1 MRYTLQEHLAKKLI
15 PRDAIEERVS
25 AVTKI
30 NKENVKILNESAKG
44 KKRKLIVTMEAI
56 HVGRTKNYTYYTEE
70 GLKAGLSS
78 WTHPY
83 NKPVLTHHNE
93 YDGEPIGRILKAEY
107 SEKTL
112 SGRPGLIFT
121 CEITDPDAI
130 EKVLD
135 GRYQTV
141 SIGASTDKVICNICG
156 TDRTQEW
163 CDHWPG
169 EKYEDQTCHFIIGTT
184 YGREVSYVNT
194 PADENA
200 GNRTVEIVMDDGDTQ
215 ESVHVQVY
223 QMAEGLYQN
232 AQNPEVNLYEHLN
245 EDVKKLL
252 DAMSNVKEESG
263 KQMDGKENK
272 TTENVNVNNPEQT
285 PNQGA
290 PVQENQQGVQDNSNN
305 TPENPQTPVQE
316 NKTVSGVT
324 DLEEANKRISE
335 LEGKV
340 SEMQAT
346 ITKLVMEKVK
356 LESRVS
362 ELESENNT
370 LVSENARLVAE
381 AHRALAEKVVDLKL
395 SLRKSDVIGVAREE
409 AIEAHVARTK
419 ESLTDTYNDL
429 LAEAKQMRPEP
440 GSVKNPGYAPED
452 NQTNESFQEEK
463 MTAKEAVETMISMFS
478 PKKRR

>member
-1 MRYTLQEHLAKKLI
+1 MKYTLKEHLAKKLV
-15 PRDAIEERVS
+15 PKDAIEERVGTI
-25 AVTKI
+25 AKI
-30 NKENVKILNESAKG
+30 NQENVKILNESAKG
-44 KKRKLIVTMEAI
+44 KNRKLIVTMEAI
-56 HVGRTKNYTYYTEE
+56 HVGRTKNYTFYTEE

-93 YDGEPIGRILKAEY
+93 YNGEPIGRIIKAEF

-112 SGRPGLIFT
+112 SGKPGLIFT
-121 CEITDPDAI
+121 CEITDPDAV

-141 SIGASTDKVICNICG
+141 SIGASTDKVTCNICG

-200 GNRTVEIVMDDGDTQ
+200 GNRTVEIVTDDGDTK
-215 ESVHVQVY
+215 ESVHMEIY

-232 AQNPEVNLYEHLN
+232 ANNPEVNLYEHLN

-252 DAMSNVKEESG
+252 DAMSSVKEGSDNHMGE
-263 KQMDGKENK
+263 QAQQ
-272 TTENVNVNNPEQT
+272 TTENTSTPNPETT

-290 PVQENQQGVQDNSNN
+290 QENQQQPQDNGQE
-305 TPENPQTPVQE
+305 TPKTQTQE
-316 NKTVSGVT
+316 QTEATEIK
-324 DLEEANKRISE
+324 DLAEANKQIGE
-335 LEGKV
+335 LKTKV
-340 SEMQAT
+340 SEMQAM
-346 ITKLVMEKVK
+346 ITKLVMEKSK

-362 ELESENNT
+362 ELENECNT
-370 LVSENARLVAE
+370 LVSENAKLVSE
-381 AHRALAEKVVDLKL
+381 AHQTLAEKVVDLKL
-395 SLRKSDVIGVAREE
+395 SLRKSDVIGVTREE
-409 AIEAHVARTK
+409 AIQAHVARTK

-429 LAEAKQMRPEP
+429 LAEAKQVRPEP
-440 GSVKNPGYAPED
+440 GSVQNPGYAPED
-452 NQTNESFQEEK
+452 NQTKESSTEEK
-463 MTAKEAVETMISMFS
+463 ITMKEAAEIITSMFS
-478 PKKRR
+478 PKKRK